1 MAKSRCGSFHC
12 SLQLPLFLCCL
23 QASVVSKQLSRT
35 LSCVLC
41 FQPKQEKTK
50 NKKTKKK
57 RVLDNR
63 IHTKEECRSK
73 HTGKKSGET
82 RVEKRKRMKEEEED
96 KEGMPAS
103 YLDDD

>member
-1 MAKSRCGSFHC
+1 MFSAKARKDK
-12 SLQLPLFLCCL
+12 
-23 QASVVSKQLSRT
+23 KQ
-35 LSCVLC
+35 
-41 FQPKQEKTK
+41 K
-50 NKKTKKK
+50 NKKK
-57 RVLDNR
+57 RILDNR